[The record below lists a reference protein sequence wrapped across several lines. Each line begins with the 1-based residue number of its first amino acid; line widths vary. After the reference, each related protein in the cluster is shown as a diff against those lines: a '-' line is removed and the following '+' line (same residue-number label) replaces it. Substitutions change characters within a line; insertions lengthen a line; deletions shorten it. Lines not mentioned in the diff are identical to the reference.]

1 MVKQKLYAELAQYNT
16 FTVNGYQ
23 CTNGWKS
30 ALISPDLMFKYGNFS
45 TITPLVGCKGGH
57 GDPDC
62 IVGYTSDNG
71 KFTIKWKGGQVSVI
85 RAQNVV
91 LPQPIHA
98 EDVRELA
105 DVRLV
110 DERNSYVY
118 KDGSVCLALN
128 LDRLDGNKW
137 HKMILGGLKAFEQTG
152 MVVGRSGQIRRIEPV
167 ILTRTMELALID
179 IDKHE
184 IISNSMR
191 IDISSLAQYVADLV
205 GKCRRVYK
213 I

>member
-16 FTVNGYQ
+16 FTVNGYR

-30 ALISPDLMFKYGNFS
+30 ALISSNLMFKYGNFS

-62 IVGYTSDNG
+62 IVDYTSDNG

-85 RAQNVV
+85 QAQNVV

-98 EDVRELA
+98 EDVKELA

-118 KDGSVCLALN
+118 KDGSVCLALD

-167 ILTRTMELALID
+167 ILTGTMELALID

-205 GKCRRVYK
+205 EKCRRVYK